1 MTNLLKIDLETAHS
15 FHHWSSLSK
24 VKCLD
29 SFNIKTVNT
38 STRKYKDSVF
48 FYCITEKQSK
58 LLPSAPKIIKSISN
72 FFDYGYWDVIF
83 ESTIDGSILWDKLS
97 QCHTL
102 FQNTWKILNL
112 KLCIIPKEVGV
123 CKALESY
130 CNSSKPFVIIL
141 GNGCHQRSL
150 CQQLKTLLSGCWLYQ
165 QIPPKSF
172 VLSTRF
178 GNCII
183 SVNHDVQTP
192 S

>member
-1 MTNLLKIDLETAHS
+1 MTSTNIQWHKKENINLIKVVDCINRTKKKKERGHMTNPLKVDLETAHS

-38 STRKYKDSVF
+38 STHKYKDSEF

-58 LLPSAPKIIKSISN
+58 LLPSAPKIIKSISK

-83 ESTIDGSILWDKLS
+83 EGTIDGSILWDKLS

-141 GNGCHQRSL
+141 GNGCH
-150 CQQLKTLLSGCWLYQ
+150 
-165 QIPPKSF
+165 
-172 VLSTRF
+172 
-178 GNCII
+178 
-183 SVNHDVQTP
+183 
-192 S
+192 

>member
-1 MTNLLKIDLETAHS
+1 MILKLAHS

-29 SFNIKTVNT
+29 SFNIKAVNA

-48 FYCITEKQSK
+48 FYCITEKQSR
-58 LLPSAPKIIKSISN
+58 LLPSAPKIIKSISK

-112 KLCIIPKEVGV
+112 KLCIVPKVVDV

-130 CNSSKPFVIIL
+130 CNPSKPFVIIL

-150 CQQLKTLLSGCWLYQ
+150 CQQRKTLSSVCWLYQ